1 MVFCSVHHCYK
12 VVSLCPYAVHLRYLK
27 FLCISTDI
35 NHIDEKKNTRRS
47 IFLSYSFVFFFNMKS
62 PPSHL
67 PVSDT
72 VLTLDTY
79 KNNCL
84 SISASPI

>member
-1 MVFCSVHHCYK
+1 MVFYSVHHCYK
-12 VVSLCPYAVHLRYLK
+12 VISLCSYAVHLRYLK

-35 NHIDEKKNTRRS
+35 NHIDEKQHTRRS
-47 IFLSYSFVFFFNMKS
+47 VFLSYIFFFFNMKS

-67 PVSDT
+67 PVST
-72 VLTLDTY
+72 TILTLDTY

-84 SISASPI
+84 PTSASPI